1 MAEKKYVLAIDQSTQ
16 GTKGILF
23 DAEGQLIC
31 RRDVA
36 HEQIVNEKGWVS
48 HDLDEI
54 YRNTLQV
61 VQDVVTEAGI
71 AKEEIACLGISNQRE
86 TSAAWDRKTKEPL
99 AKAIVWQCSR
109 AEDICK
115 RIENNVILDTKQEQK
130 ASGGVG
136 EAIRQKTGMQLSPY
150 FPAAKYAWLQ
160 ENEPEV
166 ARAKQ
171 ENRLCLGTIDSW
183 LVFKLTK
190 GEAFAT
196 DVSNA
201 SRTQLFNITDLKWD
215 EELCGW
221 FSVDAKTLPEVRDSN
236 AFYGQTDFE
245 GFFAEPV
252 PILGVIG
259 DSQGALY
266 GQNCRE
272 KGLVKA
278 TYGTG
283 SSVMMHAGDKPI
295 VLDNGMVTSIA
306 WGMDGK
312 VSYVL
317 EGNINYAGATVSWLK
332 DNLGII
338 TSAGE
343 TEAMA
348 FAANP
353 TDETYLIPAFSG
365 LGAPYWKADA
375 KAMLYGMS
383 RTTGKNEIVCAALES
398 IALQIAD
405 IVEGMQYDKGMSKS
419 VLRVDGGATENAYLM
434 QFQSDILQKKV
445 EVSVCQEA
453 SAYGAALLSGEKAE
467 IYDDKVLSDLR
478 ACQVYEPK
486 MPESKRQEK
495 WQGWR
500 NAMEKVLR

>member
-1 MAEKKYVLAIDQSTQ
+1 MAGKKYVLAIDQSTQ

-31 RRDVA
+31 RRDIA

-86 TSAAWDRKTKEPL
+86 TSAAWDRKT
-99 AKAIVWQCSR
+99 
-109 AEDICK
+109 
-115 RIENNVILDTKQEQK
+115 
-130 ASGGVG
+130 
-136 EAIRQKTGMQLSPY
+136 
-150 FPAAKYAWLQ
+150 
-160 ENEPEV
+160 NEPEV

-215 EELCGW
+215 EEICGW

-236 AFYGQTDFE
+236 AFYGKTDFE
-245 GFFAEPV
+245 GFFAEPI

-365 LGAPYWKADA
+365 LGAPYWKVDA

-398 IALQIAD
+398 IAYQIAD
-405 IVEGMQYDKGMSKS
+405 IVEEMQYDKGISKS

-445 EVSVCQEA
+445 EVSACQEA

>member
-1 MAEKKYVLAIDQSTQ
+1 MAGKKYVLAIDQGTQ

-31 RRDVA
+31 RRDIA

-86 TSAAWDRKTKEPL
+86 TSAAWDRKTKEP
-99 AKAIVWQCSR
+99 
-109 AEDICK
+109 
-115 RIENNVILDTKQEQK
+115 
-130 ASGGVG
+130 
-136 EAIRQKTGMQLSPY
+136 
-150 FPAAKYAWLQ
+150 
-160 ENEPEV
+160 EV

-215 EELCGW
+215 EEICGW

-236 AFYGQTDFE
+236 AFYGKTDFE
-245 GFFAEPV
+245 GFFAEPI

-365 LGAPYWKADA
+365 LGAPYWKVDA

-398 IALQIAD
+398 IAYQIAD
-405 IVEGMQYDKGMSKS
+405 IVEGMQYDKGISKS

-445 EVSVCQEA
+445 EVSACQEA

>member
-1 MAEKKYVLAIDQSTQ
+1 MAGKKYVLAIDQSTQ

-31 RRDVA
+31 RRDIA

-86 TSAAWDRKTKEPL
+86 TSAAWDRKTKEP
-99 AKAIVWQCSR
+99 
-109 AEDICK
+109 
-115 RIENNVILDTKQEQK
+115 
-130 ASGGVG
+130 
-136 EAIRQKTGMQLSPY
+136 
-150 FPAAKYAWLQ
+150 
-160 ENEPEV
+160 EV

-215 EELCGW
+215 EEICGW

-236 AFYGQTDFE
+236 AFYGKTDFE
-245 GFFAEPV
+245 GFFAEPI

-283 SSVMMHAGDKPI
+283 SSVMMHAGDKTI

-306 WGMDGK
+306 WGRDGK

-365 LGAPYWKADA
+365 LGAPYWKVDA

-398 IALQIAD
+398 IAYQIAD
-405 IVEGMQYDKGMSKS
+405 IVEGMQYDKGISKS

-445 EVSVCQEA
+445 EVSACQEA

>member
-1 MAEKKYVLAIDQSTQ
+1 MAGKKYVLAIDQSTQ

-31 RRDVA
+31 RRDIA

-86 TSAAWDRKTKEPL
+86 TSAAWDRKTKEP
-99 AKAIVWQCSR
+99 
-109 AEDICK
+109 
-115 RIENNVILDTKQEQK
+115 
-130 ASGGVG
+130 
-136 EAIRQKTGMQLSPY
+136 
-150 FPAAKYAWLQ
+150 
-160 ENEPEV
+160 EV

-215 EELCGW
+215 EEICGW
-221 FSVDAKTLPEVRDSN
+221 FSVDVKTLPEVRDSN
-236 AFYGQTDFE
+236 AFYGKTDFE
-245 GFFAEPV
+245 GFFAEPI

-365 LGAPYWKADA
+365 LGAPYWKVDA

-398 IALQIAD
+398 IAYQIAD
-405 IVEGMQYDKGMSKS
+405 IVEGMQYDKGISKS

-445 EVSVCQEA
+445 EVSACQEA

>member
-1 MAEKKYVLAIDQSTQ
+1 MAGKKYVLAIDQSTQ

-31 RRDVA
+31 RRDIA

-71 AKEEIACLGISNQRE
+71 AQEEIACLGISNQRE
-86 TSAAWDRKTKEPL
+86 TSAAWDRKTK
-99 AKAIVWQCSR
+99 
-109 AEDICK
+109 
-115 RIENNVILDTKQEQK
+115 
-130 ASGGVG
+130 
-136 EAIRQKTGMQLSPY
+136 
-150 FPAAKYAWLQ
+150 
-160 ENEPEV
+160 EPEV

-215 EELCGW
+215 EEICGW

-236 AFYGQTDFE
+236 AFYGKTDFE
-245 GFFAEPV
+245 GFFAEPI

-365 LGAPYWKADA
+365 LGAPYWKVDA

-398 IALQIAD
+398 IAYQIAD

-445 EVSVCQEA
+445 EVSACQEA

>member
-31 RRDVA
+31 RRDIA

-86 TSAAWDRKTKEPL
+86 TSAAWDRKTKEP
-99 AKAIVWQCSR
+99 
-109 AEDICK
+109 
-115 RIENNVILDTKQEQK
+115 
-130 ASGGVG
+130 
-136 EAIRQKTGMQLSPY
+136 
-150 FPAAKYAWLQ
+150 
-160 ENEPEV
+160 EV

-215 EELCGW
+215 EEICGW

-236 AFYGQTDFE
+236 AFYGKTDFE
-245 GFFAEPV
+245 GFFAEPI

-306 WGMDGK
+306 WGRDGK

-365 LGAPYWKADA
+365 LGAPYWKVDA

-398 IALQIAD
+398 IAYQIAD
-405 IVEGMQYDKGMSKS
+405 IVEEMQYDKGISKS

-445 EVSVCQEA
+445 EVSACQEA

>member
-1 MAEKKYVLAIDQSTQ
+1 MAGKKYVLAIDQSTQ

-31 RRDVA
+31 RRDIA

-86 TSAAWDRKTKEPL
+86 TSAAWDRKT
-99 AKAIVWQCSR
+99 
-109 AEDICK
+109 
-115 RIENNVILDTKQEQK
+115 
-130 ASGGVG
+130 
-136 EAIRQKTGMQLSPY
+136 
-150 FPAAKYAWLQ
+150 
-160 ENEPEV
+160 NEPEV

-215 EELCGW
+215 EEICGW

-236 AFYGQTDFE
+236 AFYGKTDFE
-245 GFFAEPV
+245 GFFAEPI

-365 LGAPYWKADA
+365 LGAPYWKVDA

-398 IALQIAD
+398 IAYQIAD
-405 IVEGMQYDKGMSKS
+405 IVEGMQYDKGISKS

-445 EVSVCQEA
+445 EVSACQEA

-495 WQGWR
+495 WLGWR

>member
-1 MAEKKYVLAIDQSTQ
+1 MAGKKYVLAIDQSTQ

-31 RRDVA
+31 RRDIA

-86 TSAAWDRKTKEPL
+86 TSAAWDRKTKEL
-99 AKAIVWQCSR
+99 
-109 AEDICK
+109 
-115 RIENNVILDTKQEQK
+115 
-130 ASGGVG
+130 
-136 EAIRQKTGMQLSPY
+136 
-150 FPAAKYAWLQ
+150 
-160 ENEPEV
+160 EV

-171 ENRLCLGTIDSW
+171 ENRLCLGTIDSC

-215 EELCGW
+215 EEICGW
-221 FSVDAKTLPEVRDSN
+221 FSVDVKTLPEVRDSN
-236 AFYGQTDFE
+236 AFYGKTDFE
-245 GFFAEPV
+245 GFFAEPI

-365 LGAPYWKADA
+365 LGAPYWKVDA

-398 IALQIAD
+398 IAYQIAD
-405 IVEGMQYDKGMSKS
+405 IVEEMQYDKGISKS

-434 QFQSDILQKKV
+434 QFQSDILRKKV
-445 EVSVCQEA
+445 EVSACQEA

>member
-1 MAEKKYVLAIDQSTQ
+1 MAGKKYVLAIDQSTQ

-31 RRDVA
+31 RRDIA

-86 TSAAWDRKTKEPL
+86 TSAAWDRKTKEP
-99 AKAIVWQCSR
+99 
-109 AEDICK
+109 
-115 RIENNVILDTKQEQK
+115 
-130 ASGGVG
+130 
-136 EAIRQKTGMQLSPY
+136 
-150 FPAAKYAWLQ
+150 
-160 ENEPEV
+160 EV

-215 EELCGW
+215 EEICGW
-221 FSVDAKTLPEVRDSN
+221 FSVDVKTLPEVRDSN
-236 AFYGQTDFE
+236 AFYGKTDFE
-245 GFFAEPV
+245 GFFAEPI

-283 SSVMMHAGDKPI
+283 ASVMMHAGDKPI

-306 WGMDGK
+306 WGVDGK

-419 VLRVDGGATENAYLM
+419 VLRADGGATENAYLM